1 MKIFSVSELRKIIRN
16 YKLEIILTICLFSN
30 LYSDIPSFLYY
41 VLLLSMLFLA
51 QQKKGKYT
59 GERAALAITM
69 LFVIV
74 LSSIV
79 NLSLSM
85 RIPIFIVIFLSTLIL
100 NSYQYYLLKRKILR
114 CFMWGFALTVPLN
127 YYAHLV
133 GINYQLYSWIHIGEK
148 FTLDFS
154 GFTVHPMWLSAACG
168 IATIFFVY
176 QMVNIYDKKGLAWS
190 LLMLPLIYASVMVTV
205 WGASRSALGI
215 SIGTAL
221 LLVYVTNKNISKTF
235 GIVVLISIMGVI
247 ALPRFVEGSE
257 RMQNK
262 KEVKSITDN
271 SRGALWTARIDEFVS
286 SPLWGI
292 GFSTTGIGEE
302 KKVGRAETGSG
313 WLTVLSQ
320 TGLIGFILI
329 LLIVKQAILPLRYLR
344 ENKEIALFY
353 ALFIYMS
360 LHTMF
365 EAYLF
370 QGGWYLCFLY
380 WLIVG
385 VLDDYKKYRR
395 FPVFRIGRQA

>member
-1 MKIFSVSELRKIIRN
+1 MRIFSVSELRKIIRI

-30 LYSDIPSFLYY
+30 LYSDIPSILYY

-51 QQKKGKYT
+51 QQKNGKYT

-69 LFVIV
+69 LFVMV

-133 GINYQLYSWIHIGEK
+133 GINYQLYSWVHIGEK

-176 QMVNIYDKKGLAWS
+176 QMVNIYDKKGLLRS

-215 SIGTAL
+215 SIGAAL

-271 SRGALWTARIDEFVS
+271 SRGTLWTARVNEFIS

-292 GFSTTGIGEE
+292 GFSATGIGEE

-313 WLTVLSQ
+313 WLSVLSQ

-329 LLIVKQAILPLRYLR
+329 LLIVKRAILPLRYLR

-360 LHTMF
+360 LHTVF

-385 VLDDYKKYRR
+385 VLDDYKKYRIY
-395 FPVFRIGRQA
+395 FVIKNGI